1 MKVDLHI
8 HSALSPCASDDMTPH
23 NIVNMAKICELDVIS
38 VCDHNS
44 LAQQTMMMNIAHV
57 HKMNY
62 LIGVEVQTIEDVH
75 ICCYFKM
82 MEDSERFGE
91 WINQNLLPIENDIRF
106 FGNQW
111 ICDENDHGVKQEK
124 RLLLQSVQETIENVC
139 VQCHENHGL
148 VSLAHACDRTNSI
161 LTQLG
166 FIPQNLEFDMIEIK
180 NDEQKEKILA
190 MHPWLKYVFWIK
202 NSDAHYLE
210 DIGCYEDEIDEQEF
224 EALWSK
230 WL

>member
-23 NIVNMAKICELDVIS
+23 NIVNMAKICELDLIS

-44 LAQQTMMMNIAHV
+44 IAQQEMMVNAAHI
-57 HKMNY
+57 HNMNY
-62 LIGVEVQTIEDVH
+62 LIGMEVQTIEDVH
-75 ICCYFKM
+75 VCCYFKNIKDG
-82 MEDSERFGE
+82 ENFGE
-91 WINQNLLPIENDIRF
+91 WINQSLLPIENDIRF

-111 ICDENDHGVKQEK
+111 ICDENDYVVKQEK
-124 RLLLQSVQETIENVC
+124 RLLLQSVQETIDSVC
-139 VQCHENHGL
+139 HQCHENHGL

-190 MHPWLKYVFWIK
+190 MHSWLKDVFWIK

-210 DIGCYEDEIDEQEF
+210 DIACNENEIDEHEF